1 MIIIGK
7 TILELQEQLKEMQ
20 QSINDMQAQLIARD
34 KQVAFLQGQVF
45 TFQWIIKHGDNDT
58 GGWTE
63 FDLDLGDDT

>member
-1 MIIIGK
+1 
-7 TILELQEQLKEMQ
+7 MQ